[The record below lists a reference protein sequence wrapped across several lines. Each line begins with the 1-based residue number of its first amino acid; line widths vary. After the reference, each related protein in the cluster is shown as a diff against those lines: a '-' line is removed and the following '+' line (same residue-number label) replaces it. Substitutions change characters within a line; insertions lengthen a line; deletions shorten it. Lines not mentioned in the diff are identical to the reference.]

1 MLKCLNK
8 NSSFLKMY
16 AGMTAATIQS
26 NKIVSNEVK
35 DDYAV
40 LEPPYGK
47 NQMNFLASSKIIS
60 FSSGHIICR
69 ARNKMRM

>member
-1 MLKCLNK
+1 
-8 NSSFLKMY
+8 MY
-16 AGMTAATIQS
+16 AGKTAATIQS

-47 NQMNFLASSKIIS
+47 I
-60 FSSGHIICR
+60 R
-69 ARNKMRM
+69 